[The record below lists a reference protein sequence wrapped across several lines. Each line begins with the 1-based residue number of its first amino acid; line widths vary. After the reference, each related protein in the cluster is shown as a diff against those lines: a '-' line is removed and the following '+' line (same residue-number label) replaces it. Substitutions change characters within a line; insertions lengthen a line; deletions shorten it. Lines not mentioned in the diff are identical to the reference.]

1 MGLTL
6 SPDAFRAWVKLCV
19 KNLGAARAE
28 IDALNV
34 FPVPDG
40 DTGTNAYLTFVAG
53 AEALGEV
60 GKKAELPVLVKAFA
74 DGMLTGAK
82 GNCGVILSQLVRAFV
97 AELGETFDLTP
108 EDIARSF
115 SAGVRA
121 GYAAVGRPVEG
132 TILTV
137 AAAAAEG
144 AAAQVERED
153 FNGDVRKVFAGA
165 AAAAREALARTP
177 MQLDRL
183 AQAGVVDSGGRALV
197 VVLDSTEQRLTGR
210 VPDRPAPFLPTPFAD
225 ESGVDLVEGGPS
237 YEVMFLLE
245 ADDDRIPALRST
257 LDGLGDSL
265 VVVGGDR
272 LWNVHVHVD
281 DVGAVIEAGMA
292 AGRPYRIAVTHFADQ
307 IERASARH
315 RSRGRAVI
323 AAVTGTGLADL
334 CRSAGADV
342 LEFTRAQTL
351 TAEDMRKALR
361 ASDAD
366 EIVALPNNQRFRG
379 LFEAAAKELRAEGV
393 RVAVIPSLAQ
403 VQGLAALA
411 VHDPGLGFDDDVVAM
426 SSAAA
431 AVKHG
436 AVTVAAEPGITMAGP
451 CEVGDALGIVSGEFS
466 VVSSDLAEAAR
477 DVIGSL
483 LTPGSELV
491 TLVRGIGGSVEL
503 TDAVEAF
510 VREQRVDLDVV
521 VYDGDQENYPLF
533 IAVE

>member
-6 SPDAFRAWVKLCV
+6 SPEAFRAWVKLCV
-19 KNLGAARAE
+19 ENLGEARAE

-53 AEALGEV
+53 AEAINAL
-60 GKKAELPVLVKAFA
+60 KKKTELPELVKAFA

-97 AELGETFDLTP
+97 HELDGHYELDAN
-108 EDIARSF
+108 DVARSF
-115 SAGVRA
+115 AAGARA

-137 AAAAAEG
+137 AAAAADG
-144 AAAQVERED
+144 AAAHVGSG
-153 FNGDVRKVFAGA
+153 GDVRKVFAGA

-225 ESGVDLVEGGPS
+225 DTRADLVEGGPS

-245 ADDDRIPALRST
+245 ADDDRIPALRAA

-265 VVVGGDR
+265 VVVGGDG
-272 LWNVHVHVD
+272 LWNVHVHVN
-281 DVGAVIEAGMA
+281 DVGAVVEAGIV
-292 AGRPYRIAVTHFADQ
+292 AGRPYRVSVTHFAEQ
-307 IERASARH
+307 IEQQASRTRT
-315 RSRGRAVI
+315 RSRGRAI
-323 AAVTGTGLADL
+323 ISAVTGAGLADL

-342 LEFTRAQTL
+342 LEFSRAHTL
-351 TAEDMRKALR
+351 TAEDMRRALLE
-361 ASDAD
+361 ADAD
-366 EIVALPNNQRFRG
+366 EIVALPNNHRFRG

-393 RVAVIPSLAQ
+393 RVAIIPSLAQ

-436 AVTVAAEPGITMAGP
+436 AVTVATEPGITMAGP
-451 CEVGDALGIVSGEFS
+451 CKVGDALGIIAGEFS
-466 VVSSDLAEAAR
+466 VVSPDLAAAAC
-477 DVIGSL
+477 DVVGSL
-483 LTPGSELV
+483 VTPGSELV
-491 TLVRGIGGSVEL
+491 TLVCGAGGTAEL

-510 VREQRVDLDVV
+510 VRDQRIDLDVV
-521 VYDGDQENYPLF
+521 IHDGGQENYPLF